1 MYPIKRSSGVLMSI
15 SALPSKYGVGVFGRE
30 AVEFARLIA
39 DMGFTYWQVLPF
51 TPLDYANS
59 PYGSDSA
66 FAGNELYINP
76 ELMAEEG
83 YITAEEAKSAE
94 YSGSPYVADYAF
106 SCCKHEKLFSLAFSR
121 LTDDMKKKIDDFIIE
136 KNLLSHCLYRAHKA
150 LNDGRPFWEWETGLS
165 YSDALAA
172 YETYTSVKEM
182 VRLHGFIQYLF
193 YTQWEKTKAEINAL
207 GIKIIGDMPIYVS
220 RDSADVWASPEL
232 FAVDPETYAPAFVAG
247 CPPDYFSEDGQYW
260 GNPLYNWKNHK
271 AQGFEWWIARIKR
284 SFELYDM
291 LRIDHFRAF
300 ASYWA
305 IPGNAKSA
313 KAGKWVKGPGMSIF
327 KAVKAALGDVPIIAE
342 DLGEFG
348 NDVVK
353 LLKDS
358 GFPGMRIIQFGFVP
372 NDDSTHLPHNYPEN
386 CIAYTGTHDNNT
398 LLGWLWEASDEE
410 RAFALDYCSFSEGDW
425 GLGGYNAPA
434 CRKMI
439 ETVWRS
445 NASLAVIPFQ
455 DMCGFGSDARM
466 NVPGDDSGKWRFRTT
481 FETCNNI
488 DSGYFK
494 KINSVFR
501 RK

>member
-1 MYPIKRSSGVLMSI
+1 MSNINRSAGVLMSI
-15 SALPSKYGVGVFGRE
+15 SALPSKYGVGVFGKE
-30 AVEFARLIA
+30 AVAFAKRIA

-66 FAGNELYINP
+66 FAGNELYISP
-76 ELMAEEG
+76 SLMAEDG
-83 YITAEEAKSAE
+83 FITAEEAKKAE
-94 YSGSPYVADYAF
+94 YGRSPYIADYAF
-106 SCCKHEKLFSLAFSR
+106 SREKHEELMRLAFSR
-121 LTDDMKKKIDDFIIE
+121 LDKAKKDEIAVF
-136 KNLLSHCLYRAHKA
+136 LSQHGLFDHCLYRALK
-150 LNDGRPFWEWETGLS
+150 NKNGGKKFWEWEVGARYT
-165 YSDALAA
+165 DAIALVPELD
-172 YETYTSVKEM
+172 YEILY
-182 VRLHGFIQYLF
+182 HGFVQYLF
-193 YTQWEKTKAEINAL
+193 YTQWFETKAKINAL

-220 RDSADVWASPEL
+220 RDSVDVWANPEL
-232 FAVDPETYAPAFVAG
+232 FDIDPETYNPAFVAG
-247 CPPDYFSEDGQYW
+247 CPPDYFSEDGQLW
-260 GNPLYNWKNHK
+260 GNPLYNWKYHK
-271 AQGFEWWIARIKR
+271 SQGYEWWISRIKR

-305 IPGNAKSA
+305 IPGKAKTA
-313 KAGKWVKGPGMSIF
+313 KEGKWVKGPGMSIF
-327 KAVKAALGDVPIIAE
+327 KAVKSALGDVPIIAE

-358 GFPGMRIIQFGFVP
+358 GFPGMRIIQFGFEP
-372 NDDSTHLPHNYPEN
+372 DDNSTHLPHNYPEN

-398 LLGWLWEASDEE
+398 LLGWLWEATPEQ

-425 GLGGYNAPA
+425 GEGGYNAPA
-434 CRKMI
+434 CRKII

-445 NASLAVIPFQ
+445 NAVLSVIPFQ

-466 NVPGDDSGKWRFRTT
+466 NIPGDDSGKWRFRTT
-481 FETCNNI
+481 WETCDGI
-488 DSGYFK
+488 DKGYFTK
-494 KINSVFR
+494 LNRIYR